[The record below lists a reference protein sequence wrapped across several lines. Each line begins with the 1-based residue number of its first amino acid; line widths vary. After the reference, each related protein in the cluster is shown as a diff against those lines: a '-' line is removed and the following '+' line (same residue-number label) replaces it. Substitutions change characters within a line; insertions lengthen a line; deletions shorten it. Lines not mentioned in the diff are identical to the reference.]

1 MRETL
6 GIKRYR
12 REDDDTRWFG
22 PLILL
27 LMFPAGASLVYSWQL
42 ARLGDGA
49 VPVMALSALGVA
61 YAVSI
66 AIDVAWT
73 IALRLRES
81 GKIR

>member
-6 GIKRYR
+6 GIRRYR
-12 REDDDTRWFG
+12 REEDDTRWFG

-27 LMFPAGASLVYSWQL
+27 LMFPAGAILVYSWQM
-42 ARLGDGA
+42 AGLGAGA

-61 YAVSI
+61 YAVSM

-73 IALRLRES
+73 VVLRLREN
-81 GKIR
+81 GTIP